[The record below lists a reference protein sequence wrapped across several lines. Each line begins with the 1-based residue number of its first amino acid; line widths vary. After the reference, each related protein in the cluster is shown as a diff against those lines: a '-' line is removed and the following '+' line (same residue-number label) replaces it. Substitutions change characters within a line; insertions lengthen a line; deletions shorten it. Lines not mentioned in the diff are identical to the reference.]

1 MKQGGG
7 RQKGAAF
14 ERDIARQLDA
24 ELGIAF
30 RRDLIQYQERGRGDL
45 VRVDGEPFPFVIEC
59 KRYAKGPI
67 RPEWWRQACD
77 AARPAG
83 AMPALVCRFDRGPVI
98 VRIPFAAF
106 VRMAE
111 GSGEYA
117 WDHFAEVTFGAFCM
131 VAREVLAV
139 ESKGGMRVKGVEI

>member
-1 MKQGGG
+1 MRKGRFVPNGGG
-7 RQKGAAF
+7 RHA
-14 ERDIARQLDA
+14 
-24 ELGIAF
+24 
-30 RRDLIQYQERGRGDL
+30 
-45 VRVDGEPFPFVIEC
+45 FVIEC

-67 RPEWWRQACD
+67 RPDWWRQACD

-111 GSGEYA
+111 GCGEYT

-139 ESKGGMRVKGVEI
+139 ESKGEMRVKSVEI